1 MRFYDALQLDAAALK
16 SQMANAGTK
25 KEKRWY
31 LKALLIKDVL
41 LVTFAV
47 VFISICSGLFGSEN
61 SSMAVVIFCILLSIR
76 FVDFDYRMRDSL
88 INLGLV
94 FLILLLS
101 PLLTQLV
108 SPWMGFL
115 VNLFSLLC
123 LILMTCEKPEMG
135 NAGLYL
141 FGYIF
146 LAGNMV
152 SGQIFWKRAGLTFF
166 GYLICG
172 GILYFKHRLGNAG
185 LYLFGYIFLAGNMV
199 SGQIFW
205 KRAGLTFFGYLI
217 CGGILY
223 FKHRQKHY
231 QKSFQHVIRAF
242 RLSEKKCQWQLQLA
256 LGISL
261 LFLLGSLCHLDRFI
275 WVGFACSSL
284 LSPYPNQL
292 GERAIDRA
300 MGAVLGSILF
310 WLVYQITPPSL
321 LFLFGPAAGLCLGV
335 CGSYRYKTIFN
346 CFGALMLASSIYG
359 LNGAVVLRIVNNLA
373 GIVFGY
379 VFFQCFQKV
388 FVKRFL
394 MKKSVSAQEN

>member
-123 LILMTCEKPEMG
+123 LILMTCEKPEM
-135 NAGLYL
+135 
-141 FGYIF
+141 
-146 LAGNMV
+146 
-152 SGQIFWKRAGLTFF
+152 
-166 GYLICG
+166 
-172 GILYFKHRLGNAG
+172 GNAG